1 MMKNEKGSTLAEVMI
16 AFVILLMASQLLL
29 SGSAAA
35 RKMERRADE
44 ISNAADML
52 REQLTEDS
60 NCLSGTLR
68 LKIDENTDEKDHQG
82 ADAAFD
88 DVVLRHT
95 HIITRGVE
103 GGIDFVLSFLQGFVP
118 AAGCADNNA

>member
-1 MMKNEKGSTLAEVMI
+1 MMKNEKGSTLAEVMV

-44 ISNAADML
+44 ISNTADML

-60 NCLSGTLR
+60 NYISGTLR
-68 LKIDENTDEKDHQG
+68 LKIDENTELVSDGWLYQKGNSSEQG
-82 ADAAFD
+82 LEIQVICIEERD
-88 DVVLRHT
+88 
-95 HIITRGVE
+95 
-103 GGIDFVLSFLQGFVP
+103 
-118 AAGCADNNA
+118 